1 MAQMTDVRSR
11 IALVPYGGYGRR
23 EMAPYSDLDL
33 MLLHVPGALPLV
45 AKLAQRLVQDFS
57 DLGIDLGFSVRTVRQ
72 ATQMAA
78 RDPIIFSSLVDTR
91 FLGGSVRLYT
101 QFIRKFN
108 KMTQR
113 RSQALI
119 ALVEQSRREE
129 RVKYGETVYLLEPNI
144 KRSRGGLR
152 DLQLLRW
159 VGFARFRQS
168 EPKNLERSGHLSQQ
182 DYRSLRKA
190 QDFLLKLR
198 NELHF
203 HAQGPNDGLVRS
215 EQMRLAELY
224 GYEGREGLLPVEQF
238 MQEYFSHTSAVR
250 EVVAHFVDGARWR
263 YPRLRRVAGLLSSH
277 RVERDFRAGPVYI
290 SATRQGLRK
299 LQNNLADVLR
309 LMDLTSRYDCRIDHP
324 TWRSIRASM
333 MSRTDWSVDRE
344 AAERFLSFLSHPN
357 QLGRLLR
364 RLHELR
370 ALGKLVPGF
379 EHARC
384 LLQFNEYHK
393 YTVDEHSMRAVERA
407 TEFAQQDSVLG
418 QAYREIKQKAL
429 LHLALL
435 VHDLGKGYTEDH
447 SEVGAHL
454 AMKVAETLFLNERDN
469 ETLRFLVHRHL
480 MLSHLAFRR
489 DTSDEA
495 VVIEHAAEIGSPA
508 IMRMMFVLTCAD
520 LAAVGPG
527 VLNQWKQEVLTQL
540 YVRMMDQLSG
550 GVSPTARPRLAAKRA
565 QLTQQCQTMPDP
577 QWLQQQIEMLPSA
590 YLDAPSQATILDDL
604 ERLRGLP
611 RDQAVAWGRFMPER
625 NAVEYTVGVYEDQ
638 VRRYLP
644 SSDRRDF

>member
-1 MAQMTDVRSR
+1 MDREEIASLGCLKFPCRTRIRSDVLKVKQWLIEGRAKLLKQHREGSPGIQVCNHLTELLDTVVLEIFESALGDYGQQIADVRSR
-11 IALVPYGGYGRR
+11 IALVPYGGFGRR

-33 MLLHVPGALPLV
+33 MLLHAPGSLPLV

-57 DLGIDLGFSVRTVRQ
+57 DLGIDLGFSLRTVRQ
-72 ATQMAA
+72 ATQLAA
-78 RDPIIFSSLVDTR
+78 RDPIVFSSLVDTR

-101 QFIRKFN
+101 RFIRSFG
-108 KMTQR
+108 KMTRR

-129 RVKYGETVYLLEPNI
+129 RAKYGETVYLLEPNI

-168 EPKNLERSGHLSQQ
+168 EPKYLEQSGHLSQQ

-203 HAQGPNDGLVRS
+203 HAQGPCDGLVRS
-215 EQMRLAELY
+215 DQIRLAELY

-250 EVVAHFVDGARWR
+250 EVVAHFVNGARWR
-263 YPRLRRVAGLLSSH
+263 YPRLRQCAALLSSH

-290 SATRQGLRK
+290 SATRHGLDK
-299 LQNNLADVLR
+299 VQHHLADVLR
-309 LMDLTSRYDCRIDHP
+309 LMDLTSRYNCRIDHP
-324 TWRSIRASM
+324 TWRAIRQAM
-333 MSRTDWSVDRE
+333 MSRDDWEVDRD

-370 ALGKLVPGF
+370 VLGKLVPGF

-393 YTVDEHSMRAVERA
+393 YTVDEHSIRAVERA

-418 QAYREIKQKAL
+418 QAYREIKQKGL

-435 VHDLGKGYTEDH
+435 VHDLGKGYAVDH
-447 SEVGAHL
+447 SEVGAGL
-454 AMKVAETLFLNERDN
+454 ACDRGQDAVPER
-469 ETLRFLVHRHL
+469 T
-480 MLSHLAFRR
+480 
-489 DTSDEA
+489 
-495 VVIEHAAEIGSPA
+495 GYG
-508 IMRMMFVLTCAD
+508 D
-520 LAAVGPG
+520 LAVSRTSSPD
-527 VLNQWKQEVLTQL
+527 VV
-540 YVRMMDQLSG
+540 SS
-550 GVSPTARPRLAAKRA
+550 GVSAR
-565 QLTQQCQTMPDP
+565 
-577 QWLQQQIEMLPSA
+577 
-590 YLDAPSQATILDDL
+590 
-604 ERLRGLP
+604 
-611 RDQAVAWGRFMPER
+611 
-625 NAVEYTVGVYEDQ
+625 YE
-638 VRRYLP
+638 
-644 SSDRRDF
+644 